1 MYLWKCSRCGTAYTP
16 EAIRYTCPRCG
27 ETAFLDMLPDYA
39 TIAAT
44 WGTEELAADSRRSIW
59 RYGPLLP
66 LSDQRP
72 TTNDQR
78 QTKPGTSTLSPCH
91 LVTLSSVGW
100 TPLYHAERLGRT
112 LGLSQLFIKDDGRN
126 PTGSFKDR
134 ASAVVVARALELG
147 EATVAAASSGNA
159 AAALAGLG
167 AAADLRCIMFVP
179 QSAPEAKVAQLL
191 VYGATVLLV
200 EGSYDDAFELCL
212 AACTEWGWYCRNTG
226 YNPHT
231 TEGKKTCALEIA
243 EQLSWDAPDT
253 VLVAAGDGNIITGL
267 HRGFQDALALGW
279 IDHMPRLIGVQSAA
293 APALYQAWRAG
304 AADVTLDRA
313 ETLADSIN
321 VALPRDG
328 FRGLRA
334 VRATGGMYLVVEDQ
348 AILGAIGVV
357 ARATGIFTEPA
368 GAAAFAGLFALVE
381 RGEIRPDE
389 RVVVVN
395 TGNGLKDIRAAA
407 RMAGPLRQIAPS
419 LEAVRLAV
427 GASGLGLGASG
438 LG

>member
-1 MYLWKCSRCGTAYTP
+1 
-16 EAIRYTCPRCG
+16 
-27 ETAFLDMLPDYA
+27 
-39 TIAAT
+39 
-44 WGTEELAADSRRSIW
+44 
-59 RYGPLLP
+59 
-66 LSDQRP
+66 
-72 TTNDQR
+72 
-78 QTKPGTSTLSPCH
+78 
-91 LVTLSSVGW
+91 
-100 TPLYHAERLGRT
+100 
-112 LGLSQLFIKDDGRN
+112 
-126 PTGSFKDR
+126 
-134 ASAVVVARALELG
+134 VVVARALELG
-147 EATVAAASSGNA
+147 QRIVAAASSGNA

-167 AAADLRCIMFVP
+167 AAADLRCIIFVP

-212 AACTEWGWYCRNTG
+212 AACKEWGWYCRNTG

-243 EQLSWDAPDT
+243 EQLGWDAPDT
-253 VLVAAGDGNIITGL
+253 VLVAVGDGNIITGL

-293 APALYQAWRAG
+293 APALYHAWRAG
-304 AADVTLDRA
+304 AAEVTPDRA

-334 VRATGGMYLVVEDQ
+334 VHATGGMYVAVEDQ
-348 AILGAIGVV
+348 AILDAIGVV
-357 ARATGIFTEPA
+357 ARSTGIFTEPA

-381 RGEIRPDE
+381 RGEIGPDE

-407 RMAGPLRQIAPS
+407 RTAEPPRHIAPT

-427 GASGLGLGASG
+427 GARD
-438 LG
+438 